1 MSTPSVMAV
10 TMGLSPQAAAS
21 AERTEMMGSFGERL
35 RTAREAVGMS
45 QVALASRIGHS
56 GPSWVSRVENG
67 KGSLPDIVAV
77 RKIALAMGVATDYLL
92 GLDDDL
98 NADPV
103 ILAAKSVAD
112 ALDAHRSADM
122 AVYTEM
128 LRKVSACRAVLDAL
142 TPAVAYLREAIE
154 SVERRNA
161 DVLGDLVAWTRVPLA
176 ADRLEA
182 LVQQSK
188 AVLPRMTSAGRAE
201 RHIRKQMGLFD

>member
-1 MSTPSVMAV
+1 MSTPSTMAV

-112 ALDAHRSADM
+112 ALDAHRAADM

-128 LRKVSACRAVLDAL
+128 LRKVSACRTVLDAL
-142 TPAVAYLREAIE
+142 TPAAAYLREAVE

-176 ADRLEA
+176 ADRLET

-188 AVLPRMTSAGRAE
+188 AVLPRLTSTGRAE
-201 RHIRKQMGLFD
+201 KHIRNQMGLFD